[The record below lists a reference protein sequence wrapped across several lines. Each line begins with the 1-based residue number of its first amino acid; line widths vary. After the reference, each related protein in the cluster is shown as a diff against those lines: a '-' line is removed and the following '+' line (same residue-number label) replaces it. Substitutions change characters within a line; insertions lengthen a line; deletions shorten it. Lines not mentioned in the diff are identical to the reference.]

1 MQELELTGIQ
11 IRAARAALGWS
22 VRVLA
27 QMSGIGSATIVR
39 YEAENGT
46 PASRKG
52 HLATLRAIFEAHGI
66 QFVGTADDDPG
77 IRVTTPRP

>member
-1 MQELELTGIQ
+1 MQVLELTGVQ

-27 QMSGIGSATIVR
+27 EISGIGTATIVR
-39 YEAENGT
+39 YEAEDAI

-52 HLATLRAIFEAHGI
+52 HLAKLRAIFEAHGI
-66 QFVGTADDDPG
+66 QFIGTPDDSPG
-77 IRVTTPRP
+77 IRVTTPKS